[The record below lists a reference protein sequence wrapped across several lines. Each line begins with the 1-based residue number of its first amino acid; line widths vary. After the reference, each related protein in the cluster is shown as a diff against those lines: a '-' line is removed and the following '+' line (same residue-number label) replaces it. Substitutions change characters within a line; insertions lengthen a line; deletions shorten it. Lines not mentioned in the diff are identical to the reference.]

1 MTATEDITTDAGVTM
16 VGADADVYMG
26 VVTNTIATPTVSI
39 RAIPDSTF
47 IHMTGELLAGRMVEI
62 ATGYGEK
69 GDTFHLVRD
78 ETISFMQ
85 ELKSN
90 FVHTQTHIVSQMIP
104 DLANQSMSLM
114 YVGSERRLLHWQT
127 APASECTC
135 R

>member
-1 MTATEDITTDAGVTM
+1 M

-62 ATGYGEK
+62 AMGYGEK

-78 ETISFMQ
+78 ETVSFTQ

-90 FVHTQTHIVSQMIP
+90 FVHSQKYITSQLRRQCQTSVQGLSP
-104 DLANQSMSLM
+104 
-114 YVGSERRLLHWQT
+114 
-127 APASECTC
+127 PASAARFVVSYLPTPLSAACSYTLRLSLSC
-135 R
+135 CPLC